1 MTVFVEVGV
10 VEDEVVVEVV
20 VASLKRLSCSDCSS
34 CTEVGRDSILQK
46 SMSRREKQA
55 IALYNAPIVYVI
67 YV

>member
-1 MTVFVEVGV
+1 MTVFVEIEV
-10 VEDEVVVEVV
+10 VEDEEEVEV

-46 SMSRREKQA
+46 SMSRREKHA